1 MADHPPADFAEV
13 FEDQALPT
21 IIGGQAVN
29 LWAQYYSSKAPE
41 LERFKPFTSR
51 DGDLWANRETV
62 IALRDRTGWKCQL
75 YDEPRTHAVGILTKE
90 IPGQKDPLKIEI
102 LKDVHGLTEE
112 DLAKSTEIAIDGRK
126 PMKVLD
132 APVLLK
138 GKIATLHSFSSKDR
152 PNDERHILLLIP
164 ITRCFLIERVE
175 AVRKGLVKERN
186 LLAAVRY
193 ALEVGWSIPALE
205 LSTQYGFDFS
215 AVMPAIDDF
224 TGLPRLA
231 KFIELE
237 LPRIAPILDRGSI
250 EPEID

>member
-13 FEDQALPT
+13 FEDPARPT

-41 LERFKPFTSR
+41 LARFKPFTSR

-62 IALRDRTGWKCQL
+62 VTLRDRTGWKCQL

-102 LKDVHGLTEE
+102 LKNVHGLTDE
-112 DLAKSTEIAIDGRK
+112 DFAKSTEIIIDGHK
-126 PMKVLD
+126 PMRVLD

-152 PNDERHILLLIP
+152 PNDERHIHLLIP
-164 ITRCFLIERVE
+164 ITRCFLMERVV
-175 AVRKGLVKERN
+175 AVRQGQIKERS
-186 LLAAVRY
+186 LLASIRY
-193 ALEVGWSIPALE
+193 SLEQGWSAPAQE
-205 LSTQYGFDFS
+205 LAKQYGFDFS
-215 AVMPAIDDF
+215 SVMPAIGDF
-224 TGLPRLA
+224 TQLPRLA
-231 KFIELE
+231 KFVELE
-237 LPRIAPILDRGSI
+237 LPRILPNRDRGSI
-250 EPEID
+250 ET

>member
-1 MADHPPADFAEV
+1 MAEHPPADFAEV

-41 LERFKPFTSR
+41 LERFRPFTSR

-75 YDEPRTHAVGILTKE
+75 YDEPRTHALGILTKE
-90 IPGQKDPLKIEI
+90 IPGQIDPLKIEV

-112 DLAKSTEIAIDGRK
+112 DLAKSTQIAIEGRK
-126 PMKVLD
+126 PMRVLD

-164 ITRCFLIERVE
+164 ITRCFLSERVE
-175 AVRKGLVKERN
+175 AVRQGQVKERN
-186 LLAAVRY
+186 LLAAIRY
-193 ALEVGWSIPALE
+193 AVELGRSSPARE
-205 LSTQYGFDFS
+205 LSAKYGFGFA
-215 AVMPAIDDF
+215 AVIPAIDDF
-224 TGLPRLA
+224 AQLPRLA
-231 KFIELE
+231 KFMELE
-237 LPRIAPILDRGSI
+237 WPRILPNRDRASI
-250 EPEID
+250 EREID